1 LYFCLLPFYLYLA
14 LNSQFDMNS
23 SENKQLRDTA
33 LAAFRQD
40 RPFDFGF
47 RMLPMIDML
56 FLLLIFFLLTMQF
69 RPAESYLPFQ
79 LPGDGQAATRFGKAE
94 PLTLTLAVRG
104 DGCRIQIGHTKTIPI
119 EANSIDADL
128 TAVANQIA
136 MVLKEQKRTAAD
148 PVEFV
153 CDRGVEWQY
162 IAKLY
167 NILFGMGIKDITF
180 RMTD

>member
-1 LYFCLLPFYLYLA
+1 VKAASSQNKRLREAVDGA
-14 LNSQFDMNS
+14 L
-23 SENKQLRDTA
+23 K
-33 LAAFRQD
+33 QD

-69 RPAESYLPFQ
+69 RPVESYLPFQ
-79 LPGDGQAATRFGKAE
+79 LPGEAAATSQIGKAE
-94 PLTLTLAVRG
+94 PLSLNLTTRT
-104 DGCRIQIGHTKTIPI
+104 DGCHIQIGHAKAIAI
-119 EANSIDADL
+119 SANSIDADL
-128 TAVANQIA
+128 TAVANRLA
-136 MVLKEQKRTAAD
+136 AVLKEQKRTAAD

-167 NILFGMGIKDITF
+167 NIFYGMGIKDITF
-180 RMTD
+180 RMTE

>member
-1 LYFCLLPFYLYLA
+1 VKAASP
-14 LNSQFDMNS
+14 Q
-23 SENKQLRDTA
+23 NKRLREAVSTA
-33 LAAFRQD
+33 LKQEK
-40 RPFDFGF
+40 PFDFGF

-79 LPGDGQAATRFGKAE
+79 LPGESDAAATQFGKAE
-94 PLTLTLAVRG
+94 PLTLNLTARG
-104 DGCRIQIGHTKTIPI
+104 DGCRIQIGHTKAISI
-119 EANSIDADL
+119 DVNSIDADL
-128 TAVANQIA
+128 TAVANRIA
-136 MVLKEQKRTAAD
+136 AVSKEQKRTAAD

>member
-1 LYFCLLPFYLYLA
+1 
-14 LNSQFDMNS
+14 MNTNPPQ
-23 SENKQLRDTA
+23 NKRLRDTVSGV
-33 LAAFRQD
+33 FKQD

-69 RPAESYLPFQ
+69 RPVESYLPFQ
-79 LPGDGQAATRFGKAE
+79 LPGESGAAAQIGKAE
-94 PLTLTLAVRG
+94 PLTLNLTAR
-104 DGCRIQIGHTKTIPI
+104 DNGCRIQIGHTKAISI
-119 EANSIDADL
+119 DANSIDTDL
-128 TAVANQIA
+128 TAVANRIMA
-136 MVLKEQKRTAAD
+136 VIKEQKRTAAD

-180 RMTD
+180 RMTE

>member
-1 LYFCLLPFYLYLA
+1 
-14 LNSQFDMNS
+14 MKKS
-23 SENKQLRDTA
+23 SENKRLRDTVSGV
-33 LAAFRQD
+33 FKQD

-69 RPAESYLPFQ
+69 RPVESYLPFQ
-79 LPGDGQAATRFGKAE
+79 LPAAGAESPPIGKAE
-94 PLTLTLAVRG
+94 PLSLNLTSRG
-104 DGCRIQIGHTKTIPI
+104 DGCRIQIGHTKAIAI
-119 EANSIDADL
+119 DANSIDADL
-128 TAVANQIA
+128 TTVANRLA
-136 MVLKEQKRTAAD
+136 AVLKEQKRTAAD

-167 NILFGMGIKDITF
+167 NILYGMGIKDITF

>member
-1 LYFCLLPFYLYLA
+1 MKSTP
-14 LNSQFDMNS
+14 
-23 SENKQLRDTA
+23 SENKRLRDTVSGV
-33 LAAFRQD
+33 FKQD
-40 RPFDFGF
+40 HPSNFGF

-56 FLLLIFFLLTMQF
+56 FLLLIFFLMTMQF

-79 LPGDGQAATRFGKAE
+79 LPGEGAATSHIGKAE
-94 PLTLTLAVRG
+94 PLTLNLMARG
-104 DGCRIQIGHTKTIPI
+104 DGCRIQIGHTKAIAI
-119 EANSIDADL
+119 DSNSIDADL
-128 TAVANQIA
+128 TAVANRIA
-136 MVLKEQKRTAAD
+136 AVLKDQKRTAAD

-167 NILFGMGIKDITF
+167 NILFGIGIKDITF

>member
-1 LYFCLLPFYLYLA
+1 VKA
-14 LNSQFDMNS
+14 ASSQ
-23 SENKQLRDTA
+23 NKRLREA
-33 LAAFRQD
+33 VFGAFKQD

-79 LPGDGQAATRFGKAE
+79 LPGEGAKTSQIGKAE
-94 PLTLTLAVRG
+94 PLTLNLTARG
-104 DGCRIQIGHTKTIPI
+104 DGCRIQIGHSKAIPLD
-119 EANSIDADL
+119 ANSIDADL
-128 TAVANQIA
+128 TAVANRIA

-167 NILFGMGIKDITF
+167 NVLFGMGIKDITF

>member
-1 LYFCLLPFYLYLA
+1 VKA
-14 LNSQFDMNS
+14 ASSQ
-23 SENKQLRDTA
+23 NKRLREA
-33 LAAFRQD
+33 VFGAFKQD

-79 LPGDGQAATRFGKAE
+79 LPGEGQAATQFGKAE
-94 PLTLTLAVRG
+94 PLTLNLTARG
-104 DGCRIQIGHTKTIPI
+104 DGCRIQIGHTKAISI
-119 EANSIDADL
+119 DANSIDADL
-128 TAVANQIA
+128 TAVANRIA
-136 MVLKEQKRTAAD
+136 IVLKEQKRTAAD
-148 PVEFV
+148 PVEFI
-153 CDRGVEWQY
+153 CDRGIEWQY

-180 RMTD
+180 RMAD

>member
-1 LYFCLLPFYLYLA
+1 MKAASP
-14 LNSQFDMNS
+14 Q
-23 SENKQLRDTA
+23 NKRLREA
-33 LAAFRQD
+33 VAGVFKQD

-69 RPAESYLPFQ
+69 RPVESYLPFQ
-79 LPGDGQAATRFGKAE
+79 LPGEGQTATQFGKAE
-94 PLTLTLAVRG
+94 PLTLNLTARS
-104 DGCRIQIGHTKTIPI
+104 DGCRIQIGHTKAIPMDS
-119 EANSIDADL
+119 NSIDADL
-128 TAVANQIA
+128 TAVANRIA
-136 MVLKEQKRTAAD
+136 SVIKEQKRTAAD